1 MAAIELLD
9 VTEAEQRRSGMANK
23 QEIKGRAQR
32 IKGRVKEGVGRMTN
46 NPRLEDEGR
55 GDQVAGAAKETVGTV
70 TRNVK
75 KAARGVARGLR
86 ATDAATRR
94 KP

>member
-1 MAAIELLD
+1 MKNRE
-9 VTEAEQRRSGMANK
+9 TGMPNK
-23 QEIKGRAQR
+23 REIKGRAQQ

-55 GDQVAGAAKETVGTV
+55 DDQVVGAAKETVGTV
-70 TRNVK
+70 GRNVK
-75 KAARGVARGLR
+75 EAARGVARGLR

-94 KP
+94 SGR